1 MRKIVETPK
10 GFNILFDYNQ
20 NIVKDI
26 QLIPGRQFNY
36 QDKSW
41 FAPLSSRSFINQL
54 AKTHRFQIG
63 DRPAP
68 KPIENMR
75 IPEMPILNQDIPLKR
90 QLFGYQRQGV
100 AYNLIHKKVILGD
113 APGLGKS
120 QTLDSLIATPKGW
133 VKMGDVKIGDQIF
146 AKDGTIQYV
155 QGVYPQG
162 LRPAYK
168 VTMNDGFS
176 VECDE
181 EHLWAVR
188 DRNRRDRGTG
198 YAIKSLK
205 EIISMGI
212 HEKASEKRL
221 LSGRNPVLKFE
232 IPLTEA
238 VQFEE
243 KQFVIHPYIIGMLLG
258 DGCLANQGRHGI
270 CISIP
275 DSEKESVKR
284 IENLLPDGMHLQE
297 NRHPVCPQ
305 YYFSQH
311 KTTRKNPFKE
321 EIIRLG
327 LNVRGENK
335 FIPIQYQQGS
345 ISQRMDLLRGLMD
358 SDGSTRLNRTTFHS
372 CCKQLI
378 YDISE
383 LIQSLGGQ
391 AIIREYD
398 RSKEGKSTEYQVN
411 ARMNECP
418 FYLERKANS
427 WNKSKRNGASRRIK
441 SIEYVGE
448 KECQCIKVSSPD
460 SLYLTNHYI
469 VTHNT
474 AQAIATV
481 IAAQAFPCLV
491 ICPSSL
497 KINWER
503 EFEMW
508 GNHKATILSD
518 SIKDTWDMLYQMRY
532 ADIFIVNYE
541 SLKKYFVAEINQ
553 PIGKD
558 GKKVPLRLNHIKFKS
573 KIKLFK
579 SIICDE
585 SHRVKD
591 IKTQTTKF
599 VKGISVG
606 KEYVYLLTG
615 TPVVNKPDD
624 LVSQIG
630 ILDRMNDFGGYQ
642 NFKAN
647 YCDNSDRFQE
657 LNYLLKKNCF
667 YRREKADVLKELPPK
682 MRQIVLCDI
691 TTRKEYSDAL
701 SDLEDYLKRYR
712 QASDAQIQKS
722 MKGEIM
728 VRIGILKNIS
738 ARGKIKDAIEYISDV
753 IDSGEKLILF
763 THLREVQDMIMKSF
777 PAAVSILGDDDT
789 VTRQKNVDRFQ
800 NDPKVQ
806 LIVCSIKAAGV
817 GITLTASSRVAFLE
831 LPWHPADC
839 EQCEDRAHRIGQLDS
854 VSCVY
859 LLGKDTIDEH
869 IYDIID
875 KKRSVSNAI
884 TGARDDVEMS
894 VQSGVIN
901 LLSKNI

>member
-1 MRKIVETPK
+1 MRKIIETPK

-100 AYNLIHKKVILGD
+100 AYNLIHKKAILGD
-113 APGLGKS
+113 APGLGK
-120 QTLDSLIATPKGW
+120 
-133 VKMGDVKIGDQIF
+133 
-146 AKDGTIQYV
+146 
-155 QGVYPQG
+155 
-162 LRPAYK
+162 
-168 VTMNDGFS
+168 
-176 VECDE
+176 
-181 EHLWAVR
+181 
-188 DRNRRDRGTG
+188 
-198 YAIKSLK
+198 
-205 EIISMGI
+205 
-212 HEKASEKRL
+212 
-221 LSGRNPVLKFE
+221 
-232 IPLTEA
+232 
-238 VQFEE
+238 
-243 KQFVIHPYIIGMLLG
+243 
-258 DGCLANQGRHGI
+258 
-270 CISIP
+270 
-275 DSEKESVKR
+275 
-284 IENLLPDGMHLQE
+284 
-297 NRHPVCPQ
+297 
-305 YYFSQH
+305 
-311 KTTRKNPFKE
+311 
-321 EIIRLG
+321 
-327 LNVRGENK
+327 
-335 FIPIQYQQGS
+335 
-345 ISQRMDLLRGLMD
+345 
-358 SDGSTRLNRTTFHS
+358 
-372 CCKQLI
+372 
-378 YDISE
+378 
-383 LIQSLGGQ
+383 
-391 AIIREYD
+391 
-398 RSKEGKSTEYQVN
+398 
-411 ARMNECP
+411 
-418 FYLERKANS
+418 
-427 WNKSKRNGASRRIK
+427 
-441 SIEYVGE
+441 
-448 KECQCIKVSSPD
+448 
-460 SLYLTNHYI
+460 
-469 VTHNT
+469 T

-624 LVSQIG
+624 LISQIG

-647 YCDNSDRFQE
+647 YCDNNDRFQE

-691 TTRKEYSDAL
+691 TSRKEYNDAL

-728 VRIGILKNIS
+728 VRVGILKNIS

>member
-1 MRKIVETPK
+1 MRKIIETPK

-100 AYNLIHKKVILGD
+100 AYNLIHKKTILGD
-113 APGLGKS
+113 APGLGK
-120 QTLDSLIATPKGW
+120 
-133 VKMGDVKIGDQIF
+133 
-146 AKDGTIQYV
+146 
-155 QGVYPQG
+155 
-162 LRPAYK
+162 
-168 VTMNDGFS
+168 
-176 VECDE
+176 
-181 EHLWAVR
+181 
-188 DRNRRDRGTG
+188 
-198 YAIKSLK
+198 
-205 EIISMGI
+205 
-212 HEKASEKRL
+212 
-221 LSGRNPVLKFE
+221 
-232 IPLTEA
+232 
-238 VQFEE
+238 
-243 KQFVIHPYIIGMLLG
+243 
-258 DGCLANQGRHGI
+258 
-270 CISIP
+270 
-275 DSEKESVKR
+275 
-284 IENLLPDGMHLQE
+284 
-297 NRHPVCPQ
+297 
-305 YYFSQH
+305 
-311 KTTRKNPFKE
+311 
-321 EIIRLG
+321 
-327 LNVRGENK
+327 
-335 FIPIQYQQGS
+335 
-345 ISQRMDLLRGLMD
+345 
-358 SDGSTRLNRTTFHS
+358 
-372 CCKQLI
+372 
-378 YDISE
+378 
-383 LIQSLGGQ
+383 
-391 AIIREYD
+391 
-398 RSKEGKSTEYQVN
+398 
-411 ARMNECP
+411 
-418 FYLERKANS
+418 
-427 WNKSKRNGASRRIK
+427 
-441 SIEYVGE
+441 
-448 KECQCIKVSSPD
+448 
-460 SLYLTNHYI
+460 
-469 VTHNT
+469 T

-647 YCDNSDRFQE
+647 YCDNNDRFQE

-777 PAAVSILGDDDT
+777 PAAVSILGNDDT

-854 VSCVY
+854 VQCTY

-869 IYDIID
+869 IYEIID

-884 TGARDDVEMS
+884 TGARDDVEVS

>member
-1 MRKIVETPK
+1 MRKIIETPK

-20 NIVKDI
+20 NIVNDI
-26 QLIPGRQFNY
+26 KLIPGRQFNY

-41 FAPLSSRSFINQL
+41 FVPVSSRSYINQL

-63 DRPAP
+63 NKPAP
-68 KPIENMR
+68 KPIANMR
-75 IPEMPILNQDIPLKR
+75 IPEMPILERDIPLKR

-100 AYNLIHKKVILGD
+100 AYNLVHKKTILGD
-113 APGLGKS
+113 APGLGK
-120 QTLDSLIATPKGW
+120 
-133 VKMGDVKIGDQIF
+133 
-146 AKDGTIQYV
+146 
-155 QGVYPQG
+155 
-162 LRPAYK
+162 
-168 VTMNDGFS
+168 
-176 VECDE
+176 
-181 EHLWAVR
+181 
-188 DRNRRDRGTG
+188 
-198 YAIKSLK
+198 
-205 EIISMGI
+205 
-212 HEKASEKRL
+212 
-221 LSGRNPVLKFE
+221 
-232 IPLTEA
+232 
-238 VQFEE
+238 
-243 KQFVIHPYIIGMLLG
+243 
-258 DGCLANQGRHGI
+258 
-270 CISIP
+270 
-275 DSEKESVKR
+275 
-284 IENLLPDGMHLQE
+284 
-297 NRHPVCPQ
+297 
-305 YYFSQH
+305 
-311 KTTRKNPFKE
+311 
-321 EIIRLG
+321 
-327 LNVRGENK
+327 
-335 FIPIQYQQGS
+335 
-345 ISQRMDLLRGLMD
+345 
-358 SDGSTRLNRTTFHS
+358 
-372 CCKQLI
+372 
-378 YDISE
+378 
-383 LIQSLGGQ
+383 
-391 AIIREYD
+391 
-398 RSKEGKSTEYQVN
+398 
-411 ARMNECP
+411 
-418 FYLERKANS
+418 
-427 WNKSKRNGASRRIK
+427 
-441 SIEYVGE
+441 
-448 KECQCIKVSSPD
+448 
-460 SLYLTNHYI
+460 
-469 VTHNT
+469 T

-553 PIGKD
+553 PIGEY
-558 GKKVPLRLNHIKFKS
+558 GKKVPLRINHIKFKS

-615 TPVVNKPDD
+615 TPVVNKPND
-624 LVSQIG
+624 LISQLG
-630 ILDRMNDFGGYQ
+630 ILDRMNDFGGYK
-642 NFKAN
+642 NFVSS
-647 YCDNSDRFQE
+647 YCDNSDRYHE

-691 TTRKEYSDAL
+691 TTRKEYNDAL
-701 SDLEDYLKRYR
+701 VDLEDYLKRYR
-712 QASDAQIQKS
+712 QATDVQIQKS

-763 THLREVQDMIMKSF
+763 THLREVQDMIKKSF
-777 PAAVSILGDDDT
+777 PAAVTILGDDDT
-789 VTRQKNVDRFQ
+789 ATRQANVDRFQ
-800 NDPKVQ
+800 KDPKVQ
-806 LIVCSIKAAGV
+806 LIICSIKAAGV

-839 EQCEDRAHRIGQLDS
+839 EQCEDRAHRIGQVDS

>member
-1 MRKIVETPK
+1 MRKIIETPK

-100 AYNLIHKKVILGD
+100 AYALQHKKVIIGD
-113 APGLGKS
+113 QPGLGKS
-120 QTLDSLIATPKGW
+120 
-133 VKMGDVKIGDQIF
+133 
-146 AKDGTIQYV
+146 
-155 QGVYPQG
+155 
-162 LRPAYK
+162 
-168 VTMNDGFS
+168 
-176 VECDE
+176 
-181 EHLWAVR
+181 
-188 DRNRRDRGTG
+188 
-198 YAIKSLK
+198 
-205 EIISMGI
+205 
-212 HEKASEKRL
+212 
-221 LSGRNPVLKFE
+221 
-232 IPLTEA
+232 
-238 VQFEE
+238 
-243 KQFVIHPYIIGMLLG
+243 
-258 DGCLANQGRHGI
+258 
-270 CISIP
+270 
-275 DSEKESVKR
+275 
-284 IENLLPDGMHLQE
+284 
-297 NRHPVCPQ
+297 
-305 YYFSQH
+305 
-311 KTTRKNPFKE
+311 
-321 EIIRLG
+321 
-327 LNVRGENK
+327 
-335 FIPIQYQQGS
+335 
-345 ISQRMDLLRGLMD
+345 
-358 SDGSTRLNRTTFHS
+358 
-372 CCKQLI
+372 
-378 YDISE
+378 
-383 LIQSLGGQ
+383 GQ
-391 AIIREYD
+391 AI
-398 RSKEGKSTEYQVN
+398 
-411 ARMNECP
+411 A
-418 FYLERKANS
+418 A
-427 WNKSKRNGASRRIK
+427 
-441 SIEYVGE
+441 
-448 KECQCIKVSSPD
+448 
-460 SLYLTNHYI
+460 
-469 VTHNT
+469 
-474 AQAIATV
+474 V

-624 LVSQIG
+624 LISQIG

-647 YCDNSDRFQE
+647 YCDNTDRFQE

-839 EQCEDRAHRIGQLDS
+839 EQCEDRCIVEGEPILTPDGWKPVEILSIGDKVINRFGEVAIIKDAWSKGNTKLVTEIKVEGFGILKTTNDHRYLTTNGWVEASSLLPGDKIVMPKQVLNDSDLKRIPFDVDCRIEDSFIGHHGGKIPNGRLIKAPYFIEMTDDTLFAFGYFVGDGFASTIDNKGRFISVSGHSVNKRNSIERCKKWFDSIGLHYTEYGGRDLGCEVRAYSGEWALFFEKHFGKTAYGKQLPEFLMYLNENQSRILLQGLMSSDGYYRKGRYEYVTASDKLCSQVARLILRSGYRPTISKNTTGQHIIAYSKSQTDNEALVQSVYTYFPKKVNGARPKVYDLTTDKTESFILGLSVVHNCHRIGQLDS
-854 VSCVY
+854 VQCVY

-875 KKRSVSNAI
+875 KKRTVSNAI

>member
-1 MRKIVETPK
+1 MRKIIETPK

-20 NIVKDI
+20 NIVNDI
-26 QLIPGRQFNY
+26 KLIPGRQFNY

-41 FAPLSSRSFINQL
+41 FVPVSSRSYINQL

-63 DRPAP
+63 DKPAP
-68 KPIENMR
+68 RPITNMR
-75 IPEMPILNQDIPLKR
+75 IPEMPILERDIPLKR

-100 AYNLIHKKVILGD
+100 AYNLIHKKTILGD
-113 APGLGKS
+113 APGLGK
-120 QTLDSLIATPKGW
+120 
-133 VKMGDVKIGDQIF
+133 
-146 AKDGTIQYV
+146 
-155 QGVYPQG
+155 
-162 LRPAYK
+162 
-168 VTMNDGFS
+168 
-176 VECDE
+176 
-181 EHLWAVR
+181 
-188 DRNRRDRGTG
+188 
-198 YAIKSLK
+198 
-205 EIISMGI
+205 
-212 HEKASEKRL
+212 
-221 LSGRNPVLKFE
+221 
-232 IPLTEA
+232 
-238 VQFEE
+238 
-243 KQFVIHPYIIGMLLG
+243 
-258 DGCLANQGRHGI
+258 
-270 CISIP
+270 
-275 DSEKESVKR
+275 
-284 IENLLPDGMHLQE
+284 
-297 NRHPVCPQ
+297 
-305 YYFSQH
+305 
-311 KTTRKNPFKE
+311 
-321 EIIRLG
+321 
-327 LNVRGENK
+327 
-335 FIPIQYQQGS
+335 
-345 ISQRMDLLRGLMD
+345 
-358 SDGSTRLNRTTFHS
+358 
-372 CCKQLI
+372 
-378 YDISE
+378 
-383 LIQSLGGQ
+383 
-391 AIIREYD
+391 
-398 RSKEGKSTEYQVN
+398 
-411 ARMNECP
+411 
-418 FYLERKANS
+418 
-427 WNKSKRNGASRRIK
+427 
-441 SIEYVGE
+441 
-448 KECQCIKVSSPD
+448 
-460 SLYLTNHYI
+460 
-469 VTHNT
+469 T

-553 PIGKD
+553 PIGED
-558 GKKVPLRLNHIKFKS
+558 GKKVPLRINHIKFKS
-573 KIKLFK
+573 KIKLLK

-615 TPVVNKPDD
+615 TPVVNKPND
-624 LVSQIG
+624 LISQLG
-630 ILDRMNDFGGYQ
+630 ILDRMNDFGGYK
-642 NFKAN
+642 NFVSS
-647 YCDNSDRFQE
+647 YCDNSDRYHE

-667 YRREKADVLKELPPK
+667 YRREKSDVLKELPAK

-691 TTRKEYSDAL
+691 TTRKEYNDAL
-701 SDLEDYLKRYR
+701 VDLEDYLKRYR
-712 QASDAQIQKS
+712 QATDVQIQKS

-763 THLREVQDMIMKSF
+763 THLREVQDMIKKSF
-777 PAAVSILGDDDT
+777 PAAVTILGDDDT
-789 VTRQKNVDRFQ
+789 QTRQANVDRFQ
-800 NDPKVQ
+800 KDPKVQ
-806 LIVCSIKAAGV
+806 LIICSIKAAGV

-839 EQCEDRAHRIGQLDS
+839 EQCEDRAHRIGQVNS

>member
-1 MRKIVETPK
+1 MRKIIETSK

-20 NIVKDI
+20 SILNDI
-26 QLIPGRQFNY
+26 KLIPGRQFNY

-41 FAPLSSRSFINQL
+41 FVPMSSRSFINQL

-63 DRPAP
+63 DKPAP
-68 KPIENMR
+68 KPITNMR
-75 IPEMPILNQDIPLKR
+75 IPEMPILEQDIPLKR

-100 AYNLIHKKVILGD
+100 AYNLIHKKTILGD
-113 APGLGKS
+113 APGLGK
-120 QTLDSLIATPKGW
+120 
-133 VKMGDVKIGDQIF
+133 
-146 AKDGTIQYV
+146 
-155 QGVYPQG
+155 
-162 LRPAYK
+162 
-168 VTMNDGFS
+168 
-176 VECDE
+176 
-181 EHLWAVR
+181 
-188 DRNRRDRGTG
+188 
-198 YAIKSLK
+198 
-205 EIISMGI
+205 
-212 HEKASEKRL
+212 
-221 LSGRNPVLKFE
+221 
-232 IPLTEA
+232 
-238 VQFEE
+238 
-243 KQFVIHPYIIGMLLG
+243 
-258 DGCLANQGRHGI
+258 
-270 CISIP
+270 
-275 DSEKESVKR
+275 
-284 IENLLPDGMHLQE
+284 
-297 NRHPVCPQ
+297 
-305 YYFSQH
+305 
-311 KTTRKNPFKE
+311 
-321 EIIRLG
+321 
-327 LNVRGENK
+327 
-335 FIPIQYQQGS
+335 
-345 ISQRMDLLRGLMD
+345 
-358 SDGSTRLNRTTFHS
+358 
-372 CCKQLI
+372 
-378 YDISE
+378 
-383 LIQSLGGQ
+383 
-391 AIIREYD
+391 
-398 RSKEGKSTEYQVN
+398 
-411 ARMNECP
+411 
-418 FYLERKANS
+418 
-427 WNKSKRNGASRRIK
+427 
-441 SIEYVGE
+441 
-448 KECQCIKVSSPD
+448 
-460 SLYLTNHYI
+460 
-469 VTHNT
+469 T

-518 SIKDTWDMLYQMRY
+518 SIKDTWDMLFQMRY

-553 PIGKD
+553 PIGEN

-579 SIICDE
+579 SVVCDE

-591 IKTQTTKF
+591 VKTQTTKF
-599 VKGISVG
+599 VKGITVG
-606 KEYVYLLTG
+606 KDYVYLLTG

-624 LVSQIG
+624 LLSQIG

-691 TTRKEYSDAL
+691 TTRKEYNDAL

-789 VTRQKNVDRFQ
+789 ATRQKNVDRFQ
-800 NDPKVQ
+800 TDPKVQ

-894 VQSGVIN
+894 IQSGVIN

>member
-1 MRKIVETPK
+1 MRKIIETPK

-41 FAPLSSRSFINQL
+41 FVPISSRSFINQL

-63 DRPAP
+63 DKPAS
-68 KPIENMR
+68 KPLINMR

-100 AYNLIHKKVILGD
+100 AYNLIHKKTILGD
-113 APGLGKS
+113 APGLGK
-120 QTLDSLIATPKGW
+120 
-133 VKMGDVKIGDQIF
+133 
-146 AKDGTIQYV
+146 
-155 QGVYPQG
+155 
-162 LRPAYK
+162 
-168 VTMNDGFS
+168 
-176 VECDE
+176 
-181 EHLWAVR
+181 
-188 DRNRRDRGTG
+188 
-198 YAIKSLK
+198 
-205 EIISMGI
+205 
-212 HEKASEKRL
+212 
-221 LSGRNPVLKFE
+221 
-232 IPLTEA
+232 
-238 VQFEE
+238 
-243 KQFVIHPYIIGMLLG
+243 
-258 DGCLANQGRHGI
+258 
-270 CISIP
+270 
-275 DSEKESVKR
+275 
-284 IENLLPDGMHLQE
+284 
-297 NRHPVCPQ
+297 
-305 YYFSQH
+305 
-311 KTTRKNPFKE
+311 
-321 EIIRLG
+321 
-327 LNVRGENK
+327 
-335 FIPIQYQQGS
+335 
-345 ISQRMDLLRGLMD
+345 
-358 SDGSTRLNRTTFHS
+358 
-372 CCKQLI
+372 
-378 YDISE
+378 
-383 LIQSLGGQ
+383 
-391 AIIREYD
+391 
-398 RSKEGKSTEYQVN
+398 
-411 ARMNECP
+411 
-418 FYLERKANS
+418 
-427 WNKSKRNGASRRIK
+427 
-441 SIEYVGE
+441 
-448 KECQCIKVSSPD
+448 
-460 SLYLTNHYI
+460 
-469 VTHNT
+469 T

-491 ICPSSL
+491 VCPSSL

-839 EQCEDRAHRIGQLDS
+839 EQCEDRAHRIGQVDS

-901 LLSKNI
+901 LLSKNIV

>member
-1 MRKIVETPK
+1 MVL
-10 GFNILFDYNQ
+10 LFTSCAISGVDADEEG
-20 NIVKDI
+20 V
-26 QLIPGRQFNY
+26 
-36 QDKSW
+36 
-41 FAPLSSRSFINQL
+41 FI
-54 AKTHRFQIG
+54 AKPWIFG
-63 DRPAP
+63 SGGVYD
-68 KPIENMR
+68 N
-75 IPEMPILNQDIPLKR
+75 PLKEGTSITAASTQVVR
-90 QLFGYQRQGV
+90 F
-100 AYNLIHKKVILGD
+100 KVIPQKYAETFDDVMSDDNTPVDLQ
-113 APGLGKS
+113 AYVILQIERGKTP
-120 QTLDSLIATPKGW
+120 TLLKNYGEDWYNNNVRETFRKFIRDRVSTYPMYDLTSNREACQKIEDETLLLLQSYFDKLNSSKELPVKIISVIVDRATP
-133 VKMGDVKIGDQIF
+133 
-146 AKDGTIQYV
+146 
-155 QGVYPQG
+155 
-162 LRPAYK
+162 
-168 VTMNDGFS
+168 N
-176 VECDE
+176 
-181 EHLWAVR
+181 
-188 DRNRRDRGTG
+188 
-198 YAIKSLK
+198 K
-205 EIISMGI
+205 EVM
-212 HEKASEKRL
+212 
-221 LSGRNPVLKFE
+221 
-232 IPLTEA
+232 
-238 VQFEE
+238 
-243 KQFVIHPYIIGMLLG
+243 
-258 DGCLANQGRHGI
+258 
-270 CISIP
+270 
-275 DSEKESVKR
+275 
-284 IENLLPDGMHLQE
+284 
-297 NRHPVCPQ
+297 
-305 YYFSQH
+305 
-311 KTTRKNPFKE
+311 E
-321 EIIRLG
+321 EI
-327 LNVRGENK
+327 NK
-335 FIPIQYQQGS
+335 TASQIQAKKTQ
-345 ISQRMDLLRGLMD
+345 
-358 SDGSTRLNRTTFHS
+358 T
-372 CCKQLI
+372 
-378 YDISE
+378 
-383 LIQSLGGQ
+383 
-391 AIIREYD
+391 
-398 RSKEGKSTEYQVN
+398 
-411 ARMNECP
+411 
-418 FYLERKANS
+418 
-427 WNKSKRNGASRRIK
+427 
-441 SIEYVGE
+441 
-448 KECQCIKVSSPD
+448 
-460 SLYLTNHYI
+460 
-469 VTHNT
+469 
-474 AQAIATV
+474 
-481 IAAQAFPCLV
+481 
-491 ICPSSL
+491 
-497 KINWER
+497 ER
-503 EFEMW
+503 E
-508 GNHKATILSD
+508 S
-518 SIKDTWDMLYQMRY
+518 
-532 ADIFIVNYE
+532 
-541 SLKKYFVAEINQ
+541 
-553 PIGKD
+553 
-558 GKKVPLRLNHIKFKS
+558 
-573 KIKLFK
+573 K

-854 VSCVY
+854 VQCTY

-869 IYDIID
+869 IYEIID

-884 TGARDDVEMS
+884 TGARDDVEVS